1 MQAVLDQGQLWLLE
15 PTGVQHWRLETAG
28 GERGGGRW
36 DLVIGEAALRL
47 TNKRNTPSSRI
58 TVS

>member
-28 GERGGGRW
+28 GERGGQVGLSHRGGCTET
-36 DLVIGEAALRL
+36 DKQKKY
-47 TNKRNTPSSRI
+47 T
-58 TVS
+58 